1 MMKLKKLWPCFF
13 RKPGKKTMT
22 QAAVLLVLAAVTA
35 GLFVLAH
42 RMEPAQ
48 SAGNQM
54 SRYVKAEVLQV
65 LKDSTSPDPASGNR
79 RVGEQQLRI
88 RILEGKHKNE
98 VMEIP
103 NYLSALHNVYAGKG
117 TRLVVRVDS
126 QTNGS
131 YTASVYNYD
140 RTGVVYG
147 LIAVFFIL
155 LCAAGRKKGILSLL
169 GLLFSIF
176 SVIFIMLPL
185 ILGGFSP
192 VRAALIISVLNA
204 SVCFTLLDG
213 VNRKTVSAAI
223 GTVCGVLCAAGV
235 AAAAGG
241 AASLNGFNMQE
252 AESLLLQ
259 TGKCKIE
266 IGGLFVA
273 GIIISALGGVMDIAV
288 SISSSVSELHRVNP
302 KLGAKGLFRSG
313 IRIGRDAMGTM
324 ATTLILAFVG
334 SSLNTMVLIDSYGI
348 PFAQL
353 INTDLIGVEIVQGIA
368 ASLGIIVTVPL
379 VTMISS
385 RFLAREPR

>member
-1 MMKLKKLWPCFF
+1 
-13 RKPGKKTMT
+13 
-22 QAAVLLVLAAVTA
+22 
-35 GLFVLAH
+35 
-42 RMEPAQ
+42 
-48 SAGNQM
+48 
-54 SRYVKAEVLQV
+54 
-65 LKDSTSPDPASGNR
+65 
-79 RVGEQQLRI
+79 
-88 RILEGKHKNE
+88 
-98 VMEIP
+98 
-103 NYLSALHNVYAGKG
+103 
-117 TRLVVRVDS
+117 
-126 QTNGS
+126 
-131 YTASVYNYD
+131 
-140 RTGVVYG
+140 
-147 LIAVFFIL
+147 
-155 LCAAGRKKGILSLL
+155 
-169 GLLFSIF
+169 
-176 SVIFIMLPL
+176 MLPL